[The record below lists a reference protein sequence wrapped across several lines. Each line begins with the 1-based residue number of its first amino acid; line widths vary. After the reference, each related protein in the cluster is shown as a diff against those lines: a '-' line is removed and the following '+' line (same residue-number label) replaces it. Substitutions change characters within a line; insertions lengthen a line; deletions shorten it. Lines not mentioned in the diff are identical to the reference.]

1 MLQRRS
7 SFVGIAVHSQLC
19 RSSLPLCDL
28 VKEWDYIVISPDQ
41 ISVQLNRKKDG
52 VSFGLRLWSIKGKRR
67 APNMATSYTEIAL
80 PVPA

>member
-7 SFVGIAVHSQLC
+7 SFVGIAVRSQLC
-19 RSSLPLCDL
+19 RSSLQLCDL

-41 ISVQLNRKKDG
+41 ISVQLNRKKDV
-52 VSFGLRLWSIKGKRR
+52 VSFGLHLWSIKGKRK
-67 APNMATSYTEIAL
+67 ALNIVTSFTKIAL